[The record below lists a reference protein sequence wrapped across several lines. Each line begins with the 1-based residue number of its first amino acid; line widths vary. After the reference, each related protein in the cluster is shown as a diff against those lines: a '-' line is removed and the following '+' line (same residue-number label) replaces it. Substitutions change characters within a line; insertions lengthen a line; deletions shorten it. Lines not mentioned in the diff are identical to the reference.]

1 MIRLCNVSKY
11 YTSDNNVAL
20 GLRKIDL
27 ELNSS
32 EFIAITGESGSGKST
47 LLNVICGID
56 SYDEGEMYV
65 DNEETS
71 YYEESDWEKY
81 RKDKVGFIFQNY
93 NLIDSYSVIENV
105 EVSMIIQGI
114 DKKERRKRAL
124 QIIEEVG
131 LEKHIH
137 HKASKLSGGQKQRL
151 AIARALAKNT
161 KIIACDEPTGN
172 LDSENGKEI
181 IKLLYKISRNKT
193 VIIVTHNYEEVA
205 NYATRKIRM
214 YDGEIVEDKKIENRV
229 NSEYEEMDDNSKET
243 SDISKSIRLSLLN
256 LKNQP
261 KKTILLFVTCFLSL
275 FAIFIYY
282 ISYYETPYETYYP
295 PLSYNIFDG
304 RLIIT
309 KKDRSAITSLD
320 LEEIKSIGGDRI
332 CEYDKTLDISYSLD
346 LTHESDGY
354 TIVMQRGYLNTVSLI
369 KDDLLIGR
377 LPQEKNEIIIDFVND
392 LGLSKEK
399 IEEMIINR
407 TVDIDLRKGIE
418 YTGVYKIVGVYQK
431 ESGINDENL
440 FLYMNDE
447 GLKNIANVFESE
459 SFSNNLIYY
468 YEEGEKQYFEGLF
481 CYIFLNENLLDNEIE
496 VWDDLYQ
503 LLSFSQLEHDLYIND
518 NIISIKNSEVKDTNN
533 LNKHFM
539 YVSKNIYDYLCDS
552 QDLKQVSLLYES
564 DASGENVL
572 KKLESAGYY
581 GFFPYSAPKY
591 GFNIDVFTKLISLLG
606 LVIEFLIIF
615 VISYFIIRSIMISK
629 KKDYAIFK
637 TLGINK
643 KVIKYMSFIEVAFVY
658 LINYLLITII
668 FIILIN
674 TNVRFSMNYNYIGF
688 IEFIYL
694 FLITFAFSFLVSYTY
709 NKYLEKRSI
718 ISSLK
723 VE

>member
-27 ELNSS
+27 ELNTS

-332 CEYDKTLDISYSLD
+332 CEYDKALDISYSLD

-447 GLKNIANVFESE
+447 GLENIANVFESE

-468 YEEGEKQYFEGLF
+468 YEEEKKQYFEGLF

-674 TNVRFSMNYNYIGF
+674 TNVRFSINYNYIGF

>member
-332 CEYDKTLDISYSLD
+332 CEYDKALDISYSLD

-354 TIVMQRGYLNTVSLI
+354 TIVMQRGYLNTISLI

-377 LPQEKNEIIIDFVND
+377 LPKEKNEIIIDFVND

-447 GLKNIANVFESE
+447 GLENIANVFESE

-674 TNVRFSMNYNYIGF
+674 TNVRFSINYNYIGF